1 MTNPSAPESMKLRL
15 AQWLAVFMLYVT
27 AGKLGLMLATDN
39 PSVTPVWAPTGIAVA
54 ALLLQG
60 RWLWPAVFLGAF
72 IVNVRAAG
80 GGLRAVARDREGH
93 HARGGPRGHAG
104 AAVRGRPARLPRAA
118 EHLRVRPP

>member
-54 ALLLQG
+54 ALLLHG

-72 IVNVRAAG
+72 IVNVTTAG
-80 GGLRAVARDREGH
+80 GFATSLAIATGNTLEAVL
-93 HARGGPRGHAG
+93 
-104 AAVRGRPARLPRAA
+104 AVT
-118 EHLRVRPP
+118 